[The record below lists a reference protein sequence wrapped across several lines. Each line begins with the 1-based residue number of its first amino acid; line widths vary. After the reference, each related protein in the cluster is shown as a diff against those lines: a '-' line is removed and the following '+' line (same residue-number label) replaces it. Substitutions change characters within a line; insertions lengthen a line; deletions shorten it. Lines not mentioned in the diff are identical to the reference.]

1 MLDELVNALK
11 RIRQCMEDHAAALE
25 TNEALTR
32 MALIDPLLR
41 VLGWD
46 TSDPRLVVPEYAAG
60 SGRVDYALMKK
71 ESNQPLVF
79 LEAKKLGMNEPDDKI
94 TNQMLTYANSQAV
107 PFAGISDG
115 DRWQVYEVFKQ
126 VPLMDRR
133 ILDVSTAKDELSHC
147 ALKLLVL
154 WRSNLATNMPV
165 ETGEPIA
172 WKPVEAI
179 SANETGQKRNSAERQ
194 EAKPGAKRISLPDLA
209 TGKNDPRPA
218 FIHFPNGQS
227 ASIRYWY
234 EILTQTVEWLV
245 QYGSHPPVPFR
256 VRLKQNSRI
265 YIANTQPMHTT
276 MKFIRAYQCKGKEI
290 YVERNISASQ
300 AKDRAIKLLE
310 VCREDPQ
317 KIWLEMP
324 RLDLTASSSAKVAIP
339 PAFPFHSQENASR
352 QNQEGSIPH
361 TPPVQHEYG
370 HPLPGEGWVSLTKY
384 EVRLGDSP
392 PSAIL
397 FPNQQQVTIS
407 RWKQLLTST
416 VEWLLRATEFQLPA
430 DPQNSTKFFVNT
442 EPKSP
447 RGIFYK
453 HPHIFKH
460 KGMNIYVNT
469 WKDCKN
475 LKRHTIE
482 VLEAGAVDPRDV
494 YVKR

>member
-1 MLDELVNALK
+1 MLDELVNALQK
-11 RIRQCMEDHAAALE
+11 IKQCMEDHAATLE

-46 TSDPRLVVPEYAAG
+46 TSDPQLVVPEYAAG
-60 SGRVDYALMKK
+60 SGRADYALMKK

-154 WRSNLATNMPV
+154 WRSNLTTNTPV
-165 ETGEPIA
+165 EIGEPIT
-172 WKPVEAI
+172 WKPVKAV

-194 EAKPGAKRISLPDLA
+194 EAKSDAERILLPDLA

-245 QYGSHPPVPFR
+245 QYGSHQPVPFR
-256 VRLKQNSRI
+256 VRLKPNSI
-265 YIANTQPMHTT
+265 VYIANTQPKHTT
-276 MKFIRAYQCKGKEI
+276 INFKRAYQCKGKEI
-290 YVERNISASQ
+290 YVECNVTASQ
-300 AKDRAIKLLE
+300 AKDRALKLLE
-310 VCREDPQ
+310 ACREDPQ

-324 RLDLTASSSAKVAIP
+324 RSDR
-339 PAFPFHSQENASR
+339 N
-352 QNQEGSIPH
+352 
-361 TPPVQHEYG
+361 
-370 HPLPGEGWVSLTKY
+370 
-384 EVRLGDSP
+384 
-392 PSAIL
+392 
-397 FPNQQQVTIS
+397 
-407 RWKQLLTST
+407 
-416 VEWLLRATEFQLPA
+416 
-430 DPQNSTKFFVNT
+430 
-442 EPKSP
+442 
-447 RGIFYK
+447 
-453 HPHIFKH
+453 
-460 KGMNIYVNT
+460 
-469 WKDCKN
+469 
-475 LKRHTIE
+475 
-482 VLEAGAVDPRDV
+482 
-494 YVKR
+494 

>member
-11 RIRQCMEDHAAALE
+11 RIKQCMEDHAAALE

-172 WKPVEAI
+172 WKPVEAV
-179 SANETGQKRNSAERQ
+179 SANETGQKRNSTERQ
-194 EAKPGAKRISLPDLA
+194 KAKPDADRIALPDLKP
-209 TGKNDPRPA
+209 GRNEMRPV
-218 FIHFPNGQS
+218 FIHFPDGRFAPVQ
-227 ASIRYWY
+227 RWVD
-234 EILTQTVEWLV
+234 ILKETAEWL
-245 QYGSHPPVPFR
+245 YGTRRSIPFR
-256 VRLKQNSRI
+256 VSLNPTSKR
-265 YIANTQPMHTT
+265 YIVNNQPRH
-276 MKFIRAYQCKGKEI
+276 KESNFINPYQCKAKEI
-290 YVERNISASQ
+290 YVECNVSAPSAKQ
-300 AKDRAIKLLE
+300 AAMKLLE
-310 VCREDPQ
+310 ACQVDPQ
-317 KIWLEMP
+317 EIWLEMP
-324 RLDLTASSSAKVAIP
+324 RLDR
-339 PAFPFHSQENASR
+339 N
-352 QNQEGSIPH
+352 
-361 TPPVQHEYG
+361 
-370 HPLPGEGWVSLTKY
+370 
-384 EVRLGDSP
+384 
-392 PSAIL
+392 
-397 FPNQQQVTIS
+397 
-407 RWKQLLTST
+407 
-416 VEWLLRATEFQLPA
+416 
-430 DPQNSTKFFVNT
+430 
-442 EPKSP
+442 
-447 RGIFYK
+447 
-453 HPHIFKH
+453 
-460 KGMNIYVNT
+460 
-469 WKDCKN
+469 
-475 LKRHTIE
+475 
-482 VLEAGAVDPRDV
+482 
-494 YVKR
+494 

>member
-11 RIRQCMEDHAAALE
+11 KIKQCMEDHAAALE

-46 TSDPRLVVPEYAAG
+46 TSDPQLVVPEYAAG

-71 ESNQPLVF
+71 ESKEPLVF

-126 VPLMDRR
+126 VPLVDRR

-172 WKPVEAI
+172 WKPVEEA
-179 SANETGQKRNSAERQ
+179 SANETGRNRNFAERQ
-194 EAKPGAKRISLPDLA
+194 AVRSDADRISLPDLA

-234 EILTQTVEWLV
+234 EILTQTAEWLV
-245 QYGSHPPVPFR
+245 QYGSYQPVPFR
-256 VRLKQNSRI
+256 VRLNPNSRI
-265 YIANTQPMHTT
+265 YIANTQPIHTT
-276 MKFIRAYQCKGKEI
+276 MKFIKAYQCKGKEI
-290 YVERNISASQ
+290 YVERNVSADQ
-300 AKDRAIKLLE
+300 AKDRAMKLLE
-310 VCREDPQ
+310 ACREDPQ
-317 KIWLEMP
+317 KVWLEMP
-324 RLDLTASSSAKVAIP
+324 RSDLTASSSAKVDIP
-339 PAFPFHSQENASR
+339 PVFPFHGQENASR
-352 QNQEGSIPH
+352 QNQEARFRIQ
-361 TPPVQHEYG
+361 TPVQHG
-370 HPLPGEGWVSLTKY
+370 RSLPGDDWVSLTKY
-384 EVRLGDSP
+384 EVRPGASP

-397 FPNQQQVTIS
+397 FPDQQQVTIS

-416 VEWLLRATEFQLPA
+416 VEWLLRAMEFQLPA
-430 DPQNSTKFFVNT
+430 DPQNPMKFFVNT

-447 RGIFYK
+447 RGSFYK
-453 HPHIFKH
+453 RPHIFKH
-460 KGMNIYVNT
+460 KGIDIYVNT
-469 WKDCKN
+469 WKDCKD
-475 LKRHTIE
+475 LKRHTLEI
-482 VLEAGAVDPRDV
+482 LEAGAIDPREV

>member
-11 RIRQCMEDHAAALE
+11 RIKQCMEDHAAALE

-46 TSDPRLVVPEYAAG
+46 TSDPQLVVPEYAAG
-60 SGRVDYALMKK
+60 SGRADYALMKK

-154 WRSNLATNMPV
+154 WRSNLTTNMPV

-172 WKPVEAI
+172 WKPVEAV
-179 SANETGQKRNSAERQ
+179 SANETGQKRNPAEWQ
-194 EAKPGAKRISLPDLA
+194 EAKPDAERISLPDLA
-209 TGKNDPRPA
+209 TGKNAPRPA

-245 QYGSHPPVPFR
+245 QYGSHLPVPFR
-256 VRLKQNSRI
+256 VRPNPNSKA
-265 YIANTQPMHTT
+265 YIVNTQPMHAT
-276 MKFIRAYQCKGKEI
+276 MKFINAYQCKGREI
-290 YVERNISASQ
+290 YVERNVSSSR
-300 AKDRAIKLLE
+300 AKDRAMKLLE

-317 KIWLEMP
+317 KIWLEIP
-324 RLDLTASSSAKVAIP
+324 RSDR
-339 PAFPFHSQENASR
+339 N
-352 QNQEGSIPH
+352 
-361 TPPVQHEYG
+361 
-370 HPLPGEGWVSLTKY
+370 
-384 EVRLGDSP
+384 
-392 PSAIL
+392 
-397 FPNQQQVTIS
+397 
-407 RWKQLLTST
+407 
-416 VEWLLRATEFQLPA
+416 
-430 DPQNSTKFFVNT
+430 
-442 EPKSP
+442 
-447 RGIFYK
+447 
-453 HPHIFKH
+453 
-460 KGMNIYVNT
+460 
-469 WKDCKN
+469 
-475 LKRHTIE
+475 
-482 VLEAGAVDPRDV
+482 
-494 YVKR
+494 